1 MSSAWNERAELSRDA
16 YEKHELKEVVV
27 LRGVSYTVLDT
38 VQDSPTGFQ
47 ATAYQRVDNGNIE
60 IDFRGTE
67 AFGDWGRD
75 DLVDLEMVRSRVDA
89 QLPEADAFTRR
100 VLAKAETLEPQYGHP
115 LQVSVAGHS
124 LGGVPAEVMAFRY
137 KLPGEAFNGYGAVD
151 LDYGVPQGQP
161 KDAPPFINH
170 AKATDVVSAA
180 SRHYGT
186 VKIYATEQDVAD
198 LREGRYLDAPDP
210 RHPANPMIAGQ
221 LGAHFISN
229 FAPEPGKGESVLT
242 AANEARYEQHRP
254 AFDHF
259 RHDVLTSRVALHD
272 LLNDTNRATNKAHL
286 AGQFDDAIDVMR
298 YKMTVRGLEYVT
310 GLDDAGARMQVVGN
324 LTQALGSAAQA
335 NIDATAANIRSTGET
350 VHDVAHAASRA
361 LHDGGRAWHQAS
373 DAAADTAAELRPV
386 APLAA
391 DAVGLCT
398 RIVGAVGEMAAD
410 DLANKASIAGSLF
423 HGTSEWTSKELHKA
437 ATALHDGASWAS
449 RQWHDAGQ
457 RVQHAVDGLA
467 STRAHDAL
475 EDNLQSL
482 RLDDPRHPDH
492 PMYRQGWSQVQRLDA
507 ERGRSSDQC
516 SANLTGA
523 LVTACK
529 AQSMTRI
536 DTVAL
541 SDDGR
546 RAIAS
551 EQVLGRTF
559 QRHAVVDTA
568 QAVRT
573 PLEQSSAQAASMPA
587 SPNAAVAPPAQALDQ
602 LQATGHALQR

>member
-1 MSSAWNERAELSRDA
+1 MSTPWNEKAGLAADAYTDRAKNESVLIHGVRYAVLDSVSSSA
-16 YEKHELKEVVV
+16 
-27 LRGVSYTVLDT
+27 
-38 VQDSPTGFQ
+38 TGFQ
-47 ATAYQRVDNGNIE
+47 ATAYLDVDQGKVGIMY
-60 IDFRGTE
+60 RGTE
-67 AFGDWGRD
+67 AMGDGFRD
-75 DLVDLEMVRSRVDA
+75 DQVDLEMVRSQLNA
-89 QLPEADAFTRR
+89 QMPEAEAFTLK
-100 VLAKAETLEPQYGHP
+100 VLAEAKELEPRYRHP
-115 LQVSVAGHS
+115 VEVTVGGHS
-124 LGGVPAEVMAFRY
+124 LGGTLAEVMGYRHG
-137 KLPGEAFNGYGAVD
+137 LGGEAFNGYGSVD
-151 LDYGVPQGQP
+151 LAYGVPEGQP
-161 KDAPPFINH
+161 ENAPPFINH
-170 AKATDVVSAA
+170 VKATDIVSAA
-180 SRHYGT
+180 SRHYGA

-198 LREGRYLDAPDP
+198 LKEGRYLDAPDP
-210 RHPANPMIAGQ
+210 RHPANPMIAGK

-229 FAPEPGKGESVLT
+229 FAPEPGKGESILT
-242 AANEARYEQHRP
+242 PANEARYEQHGA

-259 RHDVLTSRVALHD
+259 RHDVFTSRVALHD
-272 LLNDTNRATNKAHL
+272 LLNHENQDANKAHL
-286 AGQFDDAIDVMR
+286 AGQLDDAVDVAR
-298 YKMTVRGLEYVT
+298 YKLAVRGLEYAT
-310 GLDDAGARMQVVGN
+310 GLDVARERMEGIGDI
-324 LTQALGSAAQA
+324 TQAVGSLAQA
-335 NIDATAANIRSTGET
+335 NVDRTAASVHSTGEA
-350 VHDVAHAASRA
+350 VDGAAHSDAQMLRE
-361 LHDGGRAWHQAS
+361 GGRAWHQAS

-391 DAVGLCT
+391 DAAGLGT

-410 DLANKASIAGSLF
+410 DLANKASTAGSLF
-423 HGTSEWTSKELHKA
+423 HGASEWTSRELHKA

-475 EDNLQSL
+475 EDNLRGAH

-492 PMYRQGWSQVQRLDA
+492 SMYRQGWSQVQRLDT
-507 ERGRSSDQC
+507 ERGRPSDQC

-529 AQSMTRI
+529 AQGMTRI
-536 DTVAL
+536 DTVTL

-546 RAIAS
+546 RAIAT

-587 SPNAAVAPPAQALDQ
+587 SPTAAPAQHQTAAQAL
-602 LQATGHALQR
+602 QR

>member
-1 MSSAWNERAELSRDA
+1 MDNAWNERAGLADDVYHDHTGDKWTTDHGVRYKILDA
-16 YEKHELKEVVV
+16 VT
-27 LRGVSYTVLDT
+27 S
-38 VQDSPTGFQ
+38 SSTGFQ

-67 AFGDWGRD
+67 AFGDWLRD
-75 DLVDLEMVRSRVDA
+75 DRVDFEMVKSRIDA

-100 VLAKAETLEPQYGHP
+100 VLAKAKTLEPQYGHP

-124 LGGVPAEVMAFRY
+124 LGGVPAEVMAFRH

-151 LDYGVPQGQP
+151 LDYGVPQGHP

-170 AKATDVVSAA
+170 AKATDIVSAA

-198 LREGRYLDAPDP
+198 LREGRYLDTPDP

-221 LGAHFISN
+221 LSAHSISN

-242 AANEARYEQHRP
+242 AANEARYEEHQA

-272 LLNDTNRATNKAHL
+272 LLNDTNRAANKAHL
-286 AGQFDDAIDVMR
+286 TGQFDDAVDVMR
-298 YKMTVRGLEYVT
+298 YKVAVRGLEYVT
-310 GLDDAGARMQVVGN
+310 GLDDTGARMQVVGN
-324 LTQALGSAAQA
+324 LTQVLGSVAQA
-335 NIDATAANIRSTGET
+335 NVDATAASVHSAGEM
-350 VHDVAHAASRA
+350 VDGVAYAASRA
-361 LHDGGRAWHQAS
+361 LHEGGRAWHQAS
-373 DAAADTAAELRPV
+373 DAAARTAAQLRPA
-386 APLAA
+386 APLAV
-391 DAVGLCT
+391 DAASLGT

-410 DLANKASIAGSLF
+410 DLANKANTAGSLF
-423 HGTSEWTSKELHKA
+423 HGASEWASKELHQA
-437 ATALHDGASWAS
+437 GTALHEGAAWAS
-449 RQWHDAGQ
+449 RQWHETGERA
-457 RVQHAVDGLA
+457 QHAVDGLA
-467 STRAHDAL
+467 STQAHDAL
-475 EDNLQSL
+475 GDKLRGTP
-482 RLDDPRHPDH
+482 RLDEPGHPDH
-492 PMYRQGWSQVQRLDA
+492 PMYLQGWSKVQRLDA
-507 ERGRSSDQC
+507 QRGRPSDEC

-529 AQSMTRI
+529 AQGMTRI
-536 DTVAL
+536 DAVTL
-541 SDDGR
+541 SEDGS
-546 RAIAS
+546 RAIVT

-587 SPNAAVAPPAQALDQ
+587 SPTAALATPAPAQHQTTAN
-602 LQATGHALQR
+602 ALQR